1 MISVNLA
8 LRMQNT
14 LANKIFLAQKGSRT
28 SALWTVIHA
37 VILGQAVLFSISAH
51 AESTEIH
58 PTVEA
63 SKLEIV
69 ASALGIHQLTQ
80 YSPNRNAVGV
90 GWAKHFGMEA
100 SYFNAGESK
109 FAKRNSASSSDDVGG
124 RVNLKLA
131 LDLST
136 PLSDR
141 SRVYSRV
148 GIYVWD
154 VDVNYNRAT
163 NRLDASRESKSGM
176 VGIGAIYGED
186 SLLLGIE
193 LEQVNA
199 VSFDDPRD
207 QQRIL
212 FNMVSKF

>member
-1 MISVNLA
+1 MISVNFA
-8 LRMQNT
+8 LRIQNT
-14 LANKIFLAQKGSRT
+14 LAKNNFRTQKGLRT
-28 SALWTVIHA
+28 SVIWSCIQA
-37 VILGQAVLFSISAH
+37 VLLGQAVLLSISAH
-51 AESTEIH
+51 AESTESH
-58 PTVEA
+58 LTVEA

-69 ASALGIHQLTQ
+69 ASALGIRQVTQ
-80 YSPNRNAVGV
+80 YSPNRNAMGV
-90 GWAKHFGMEA
+90 AWAKHFGMEA

-109 FAKRNSASSSDDVGG
+109 FAKRNSASSDDVGG

-136 PLSDR
+136 PLSER

-148 GIYVWD
+148 GMYVWD

-186 SLLLGIE
+186 SLLMGIE
-193 LEQVNA
+193 LEQVSA

-207 QQRIL
+207 QQRVL
-212 FNMVSKF
+212 FNIVSKF